1 MTFIFLSWL
10 KEKDTD
16 FERKQ
21 RFSLGFFFPFN
32 LALDSNSYAKVS
44 KLQWNI

>member
-1 MTFIFLSWL
+1 MTLRFLIWL
-10 KEKDTD
+10 KETETD

-32 LALDSNSYAKVS
+32 LALESNPHAKVS
-44 KLQWNI
+44 KLQWNS